1 MTKVTGELFYF
12 FNKKTKQ
19 KTGEKLKKQNK
30 NKQKITAS
38 SKIHSVLSVVAEM
51 ITEKK
56 KYQNDWKKKRKSTS
70 HLTMAHRHQS
80 DINTVEFPFKPL

>member
-1 MTKVTGELFYF
+1 MTKVTGDFLFF
-12 FNKKTKQ
+12 LTTTK

-56 KYQNDWKKKRKSTS
+56 KYQNDWKKKSTS